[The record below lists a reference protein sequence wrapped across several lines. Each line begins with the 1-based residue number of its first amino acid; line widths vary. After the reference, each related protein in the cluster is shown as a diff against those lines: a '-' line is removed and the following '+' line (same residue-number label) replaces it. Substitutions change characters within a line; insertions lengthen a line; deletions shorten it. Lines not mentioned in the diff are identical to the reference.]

1 MTDRLARE
9 RVTLFDRLA
18 LCVGGAVVGYLSGLA
33 LGLVAFLPACV
44 FGLVKLDTA
53 SGHYF
58 FYDLPIGISVMS
70 AFGAVLAPRW
80 TADGIA
86 KLWHLVVA
94 LWQIMSNGS

>member
-1 MTDRLARE
+1 MS
-9 RVTLFDRLA
+9 LFDRLA
-18 LCVGGAVVGYLSGLA
+18 LSVGGTVVGYLSGLA
-33 LGLVAFLPACV
+33 LGLVAFWPACL

-70 AFGAVLAPRW
+70 ALGAALAPQW

-94 LWQIMSNGS
+94 LWRLMSRG